1 MLASSVVPKAVKST
15 VTPAFGPDATE
26 VTEPEPPKLLSAA
39 GTVAE
44 PPRQI
49 PPEVSRLAVELN
61 EMTLLRFPLAE
72 MVADRPPTVEMV
84 AYPPMETPKMVIET
98 LPSTVKVSGP
108 LPNEAEP
115 VSDTPPTGPSANDP
129 PSEAPLGVKVAVPVK
144 L

>member
-1 MLASSVVPKAVKST
+1 MLQK
-15 VTPAFGPDATE
+15 
-26 VTEPEPPKLLSAA
+26 VTEPVPPKLLSTA

-44 PPRQI
+44 PPRQM
-49 PPEVSRLAVELN
+49 PPEGSRFAVALN

-72 MVADRPPTVEMV
+72 MVADRPPTLEMV

-115 VSDTPPTGPSANDP
+115 VSEPRPPGRGPRTHRAKP
-129 PSEAPLGVKVAVPVK
+129 RWG
-144 L
+144 